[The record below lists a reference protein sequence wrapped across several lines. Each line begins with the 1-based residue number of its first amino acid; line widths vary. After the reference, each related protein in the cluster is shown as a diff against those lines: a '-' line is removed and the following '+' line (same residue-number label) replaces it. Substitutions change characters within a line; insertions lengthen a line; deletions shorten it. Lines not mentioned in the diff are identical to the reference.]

1 MVQQTPI
8 GFVRGVRR
16 ATTPTHSELE
26 QVRLT
31 PQRTPPPSIA
41 GCRAQQPTNLT
52 VARRK
57 AHPHR
62 VHKLNKREGA
72 EKNSLLLD
80 TDGRLPGPL
89 GRPVR
94 SSSPWSPV
102 SVVPVGALPSS
113 TQRARRSSRHHHRH
127 SPSREQ
133 GASGPEILPTEE
145 PDDPPRSLLLVA
157 EAAPTATAAM
167 AATAATA
174 SPHNS
179 RAREMGRPRECVPE
193 TFDLIGYQHCSS
205 YPLDSN
211 ILFLFPTFCQEA
223 ASLLFFLSR
232 CEFGV
237 LSTHEAR
244 FPSRFERTASFSPSY
259 HLVPWFLPSSPLP
272 YC

>member
-1 MVQQTPI
+1 M
-8 GFVRGVRR
+8 
-16 ATTPTHSELE
+16 
-26 QVRLT
+26 
-31 PQRTPPPSIA
+31 
-41 GCRAQQPTNLT
+41 
-52 VARRK
+52 
-57 AHPHR
+57 
-62 VHKLNKREGA
+62 
-72 EKNSLLLD
+72 
-80 TDGRLPGPL
+80 
-89 GRPVR
+89 
-94 SSSPWSPV
+94 
-102 SVVPVGALPSS
+102 PVGALPSS
-113 TQRARRSSRHHHRH
+113 TQRARRSSRHQHRH

-133 GASGPEILPTEE
+133 GASIAGPEILPTEE
-145 PDDPPRSLLLVA
+145 PDDPPRSLSLVA
-157 EAAPTATAAM
+157 EAAPTAAM

-174 SPHNS
+174 SPHYC

-193 TFDLIGYQHCSS
+193 TFDRIGYQHCSS

-211 ILFLFPTFCQEA
+211 ILFLFPIFCQEA